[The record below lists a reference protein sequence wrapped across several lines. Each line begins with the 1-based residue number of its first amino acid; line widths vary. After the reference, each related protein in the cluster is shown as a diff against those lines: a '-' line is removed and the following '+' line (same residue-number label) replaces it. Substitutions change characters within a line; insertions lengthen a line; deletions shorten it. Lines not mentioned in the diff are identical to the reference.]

1 MGGETGGDVVT
12 IILATYLLGLLACL
26 ITAATHPESW
36 PYTKGGYRP
45 QMRRMLR
52 RFWARVATI
61 AVLWPVFV
69 IGWGLVAVGEELT

>member
-1 MGGETGGDVVT
+1 VT
-12 IILATYLLGLLACL
+12 LSIAITTYLLGLVTCIALAL
-26 ITAATHPESW
+26 SHPESW
-36 PYTKGGYRP
+36 PYTAGGYRP

-52 RFWARVATI
+52 RFWARVALI